1 MTSGVQN
8 AVPAPRRLRWSL
20 LLAAM
25 VLCVGGLAEGKG
37 PLPDGKPKAGP
48 TAVAAPAV
56 QAKPAV
62 QEVTAAQLQKAVQTY
77 LERRLKGKAA
87 EIEVQI
93 LGPDETITVA
103 PGALEVR
110 VKGRGLLENFGR
122 RLFDTALLV
131 DGKEVRTLRVLA
143 EVTVSADVVT
153 VIRTVQP
160 QETLEEGDL
169 AIARIPLPGESH
181 DFLAEP
187 EQAIG
192 KRVTRPIRAEAPVRM
207 SSLAIP
213 EVVQKGADVTIEFK
227 HGGLLIQAS
236 GTSKMSGHVGQA
248 VTVLNQDSK
257 REVRGIVVGPGVV
270 RVEF

>member
-1 MTSGVQN
+1 MT
-8 AVPAPRRLRWSL
+8 LRMQAREL
-20 LLAAM
+20 LPSVIRWHLALTAA
-25 VLCVGGLAEGKG
+25 VLCAGGLAEGKG
-37 PLPDGKPKAGP
+37 PLPDSKPKVGFS
-48 TAVAAPAV
+48 AAAMPAV
-56 QAKPAV
+56 TAKPAT
-62 QEVTAAQLQKAVQTY
+62 QEVTPAQLQKAVRTY

-93 LGPDETITVA
+93 LGPDEPITVA
-103 PGALEVR
+103 PGVLEVR

-160 QETLEEGDL
+160 QDTLEEGDL
-169 AIARIPLPGESH
+169 AMARLPLPGESH
-181 DFLAEP
+181 DFLTEP

-192 KRVTRPIRAEAPVRM
+192 KRVIRPIRAEAPVRM

-257 REVRGIVVGPGVV
+257 REVRGIVAG
-270 RVEF
+270 